1 MFVVYVRVAI
11 VYNVQVMT
19 GDIRG
24 AGTDSKIHLVMH
36 GHKGIKN
43 SGKLFLEGGTFE
55 RAQIDIFNVE
65 LLELL
70 SPLSRVTI
78 GQDNAG
84 MGCGWYCEK
93 VCVGARRCFEA
104 FITYSYIQ
112 CAIYPHFLSQV
123 TVYCPFTGL
132 EQVFPCGRWLD
143 EDEGDG
149 LVERELYEMVSLR
162 HKKQKSE
169 QIIKILLCWN
179 SQGQICINV

>member
-1 MFVVYVRVAI
+1 
-11 VYNVQVMT
+11 VMT

-24 AGTDSKIHLVMH
+24 AGTNSKIHFVMH
-36 GHKGIKN
+36 GHKGVKN

-78 GQDNAG
+78 GHDNAG
-84 MGCGWYCEK
+84 ISCGWYCEK
-93 VCVGARRCFEA
+93 
-104 FITYSYIQ
+104 
-112 CAIYPHFLSQV
+112 V

-162 HKKQKSE
+162 QKKQK
-169 QIIKILLCWN
+169 
-179 SQGQICINV
+179 

>member
-1 MFVVYVRVAI
+1 MFVCVAI

-24 AGTDSKIHLVMH
+24 AGTNSKIHFVMH
-36 GHKGIKN
+36 GHKGVKN

-78 GQDNAG
+78 GHDNAG
-84 MGCGWYCEK
+84 ISCGWYCEK
-93 VCVGARRCFEA
+93 VCVGAIRCFEA

-112 CAIYPHFLSQV
+112 RVICLYLSL
-123 TVYCPFTGL
+123 T
-132 EQVFPCGRWLD
+132 
-143 EDEGDG
+143 GDG
-149 LVERELYEMVSLR
+149 ILPVHRFRAGISLR
-162 HKKQKSE
+162 QVV
-169 QIIKILLCWN
+169 
-179 SQGQICINV
+179 G